1 MVAIACKNI
10 VFSDIKAV
18 IFDKDGTLEDSQ
30 AFWLKVGIER
40 ASFIEQK
47 VPGIQNSLLKAF
59 GIQNG
64 QLNPEGLMAV
74 GSRQDNEIVAAGYLT
89 SMGIGWFEAQK
100 IARQAFME
108 VDKHLRKTPDS
119 SPLFPHSLTTLQ
131 SLAKNGL
138 KLGILS
144 ADSTLGVQTFVT
156 HHNLKDYIQLSM
168 GSDGIFSKPDPQLFL
183 QACQAL
189 EVAPVNTL
197 MVGDSLGDIEM
208 AKAAGAKGTI
218 GVCRN
223 SDFSYLDCADV
234 QIGSISE
241 IKILQS

>member
-10 VFSDIKAV
+10 VFSDIKAI

-40 ASFIEQK
+40 ASLIEEQI
-47 VPGIQNSLLKAF
+47 PGIKESLLKAF

-74 GSRQDNEIVAAGYLT
+74 GSRRDNEIVAAGYIAHR
-89 SMGIGWFEAQK
+89 GISWFEAQK
-100 IARQAFME
+100 IARQAFIAAE
-108 VDKHLRKTPDS
+108 QRTDKTSEL

-144 ADSTLGVQTFVT
+144 ADSTLGVQTFVA
-156 HHNLKDYIQLSM
+156 HHNLKDYIQLNM
-168 GSDGIFSKPDPQLFL
+168 GSDGMFSKPDPKLFL

-189 EVAPVNTL
+189 EVAPANTL
-197 MVGDSLGDIEM
+197 MVGDSVGDIEM
-208 AKAAGAKGTI
+208 AKTAGAKGTI
-218 GVCRN
+218 GICPN
-223 SDFSYLDCADV
+223 SRSSYLDRANV

-241 IKILQS
+241 IQILQS